1 MTAPT
6 QARQIHVAV
15 AHRDP
20 YVAAGIASLL
30 RSRADF
36 VVRSGMHDVPGIDGA
51 DAAVDV
57 LVTDYA
63 TGVHK
68 AANVPPG
75 GGVAVP
81 KSFLVVTDQSTG
93 WQIRRAVDAGVRGYL
108 LHDCSVEELSDA
120 VRCVAEGRRYLSC
133 PVADQLLDNFS
144 AAAPTARELEV
155 LQLMAEGLANK
166 DIGRRL
172 GIGEGTVK
180 THVKALLRKLAEP
193 TRTAAIGEA
202 FRRGLLLEASP

>member
-36 VVRSGMHDVPGIDGA
+36 VVQSGFPDADG
-51 DAAVDV
+51 DGDPVDV

-63 TGVHK
+63 TGVHR
-68 AANVPPG
+68 ATNVAPYRG
-75 GGVAVP
+75 GSGP
-81 KSFLVVTDQSTG
+81 RSFLVVTDQSTG

-133 PVADQLLDNFS
+133 PVADQLLENIS
-144 AAAPTARELEV
+144 AAVPTAREFEV
-155 LQLMAEGLANK
+155 LQLIAQGLPNK
-166 DIGRRL
+166 EIGRRL

-180 THVKALLRKLAEP
+180 THVKAILRKLEEP

>member
-6 QARQIHVAV
+6 QARPIHVAV

-36 VVRSGMHDVPGIDGA
+36 VVQSDLPDLDGG
-51 DAAVDV
+51 DDAVDV

-63 TGVHK
+63 TGVHR
-68 AANVPPG
+68 ATNVPPSRG
-75 GGVAVP
+75 GSGP
-81 KSFLVVTDQSTG
+81 RSFLVVTDQSTG

-120 VRCVAEGRRYLSC
+120 VRCVAGGRRYLSC

-144 AAAPTARELEV
+144 SAAPTAREFEV
-155 LQLMAEGLANK
+155 LQLMAQGLANK

-172 GIGEGTVK
+172 SIGEGTVK
-180 THVKALLRKLAEP
+180 THVKAILRKLQKP
-193 TRTAAIGEA
+193 TRIAAIGEA

>member
-36 VVRSGMHDVPGIDGA
+36 VVQSGLADIDGG
-51 DAAVDV
+51 DDTVDV

-68 AANVPPG
+68 ATNVPPG
-75 GGVAVP
+75 RGGSASR
-81 KSFLVVTDQSTG
+81 SFLVVTDQSTG

-108 LHDCSVEELSDA
+108 LHDCSAEELSDA

-133 PVADQLLDNFS
+133 PVADQLLDNLSS
-144 AAAPTARELEV
+144 AVPTARELEV

-172 GIGEGTVK
+172 DIGEGTVK
-180 THVKALLRKLAEP
+180 VHVKAILRKLRKP
-193 TRTAAIGEA
+193 TRVAAISEA
-202 FRRGLLLEASP
+202 FRRGLLLEASS

>member
-6 QARQIHVAV
+6 QARPIHVAV

-30 RSRADF
+30 RSRAGF
-36 VVRSGMHDVPGIDGA
+36 VVQSGLTDVDGGG
-51 DAAVDV
+51 AVDV

-68 AANVPPG
+68 TANVPPG
-75 GGVAVP
+75 PGGSAP
-81 KSFLVVTDQSTG
+81 GSFLVVTDQSTG

-108 LHDCSVEELSDA
+108 LHDCSAEELSEA

-133 PVADQLLDNFS
+133 PVADQLLDNLSS
-144 AAAPTARELEV
+144 AVPTARELEV
-155 LQLMAEGLANK
+155 LRLMAQGLANK

-180 THVKALLRKLAEP
+180 AHVKAILRKLRKP
-193 TRTAAIGEA
+193 TRVAAIGEA
-202 FRRGLLLEASP
+202 FRCGLLLEASP

>member
-6 QARQIHVAV
+6 QARPIHVAV

-36 VVRSGMHDVPGIDGA
+36 VVQSGLSDLDGGG
-51 DAAVDV
+51 DAVDV

-63 TGVHK
+63 TGVHR
-68 AANVPPG
+68 ATNVPPG
-75 GGVAVP
+75 RGGSGP
-81 KSFLVVTDQSTG
+81 RSFLVVTDQSTG

-120 VRCVAEGRRYLSC
+120 VRCVAGGLRYLSC

-144 AAAPTARELEV
+144 SAAPTAREFEV
-155 LQLMAEGLANK
+155 LQLMAQGLANK

-172 GIGEGTVK
+172 SIGEGTVK
-180 THVKALLRKLAEP
+180 THVKAILRKLQKP
-193 TRTAAIGEA
+193 TRIAAIGEA